1 MENFKYFI
9 LGLFLGYLT
18 MIAFC
23 APMGII
29 ASQINMS
36 GFDKVIFWAFLMGPV
51 FGVTY
56 TSSKGYFGRLALITF
71 IFCISLSLLMSI
83 IFASTLKGGDAEYN
97 FVTIFA
103 NASIAITG
111 ILFVYW
117 YICIGMGECSFV
129 QIYLIP
135 IGIILLSLGV
145 FALICLAGAGVAFA
159 ISLLIAIGCTVAVI
173 ALRKINGSAL
183 D

>member
-1 MENFKYFI
+1 MENFKYFL
-9 LGLFLGYLT
+9 LGIFLGYLT
-18 MIAFC
+18 IIALC
-23 APMGII
+23 APLGII
-29 ASQINMS
+29 ASNLSID

-56 TSSKGYFGRLALITF
+56 TSSKGYFGRLALFTF
-71 IFCISLSLLMSI
+71 VSCISLSLLMSI
-83 IFASTLKGGDAEYN
+83 IFASTFNGSEVGYN

-117 YICIGMGECSFV
+117 YFCIGMGECSFT

-135 IGIILLSLGV
+135 LGIILLSVGA
-145 FALICLAGAGVAFA
+145 FALICLICLSVAFA
-159 ISLLIAIGCTVAVI
+159 ISLLIAIGCVVAVI
-173 ALRKINGSAL
+173 ILRKINGSAL

>member
-1 MENFKYFI
+1 MGNFKYFL

-18 MIAFC
+18 IIALC
-23 APMGII
+23 APLGII
-29 ASQINMS
+29 ASQLSID

-71 IFCISLSLLMSI
+71 ISCISLSLLISI
-83 IFASTLKGGDAEYN
+83 IFASALNGSGVGYN

-117 YICIGMGECSFV
+117 YFCIGMGECSFI

-135 IGIILLSLGV
+135 LGIILLGVGV
-145 FALICLAGAGVAFA
+145 FALICLIGMFVSFI
-159 ISLLIAIGCTVAVI
+159 ISLLVAIGCVVAVI
-173 ALRKINGSAL
+173 ILRKVNGSAL